1 MYKDRPRDIRT
12 AYDNAIKLLMWYNAK
27 CVVEA
32 TRVGIIT
39 YFKEKN
45 KLNLLFKR
53 PRATLANQATRNI
66 NQYGTPA
73 TPAIIEHQL
82 ELIEMFIQ
90 DYCYSIQFLEMLQ
103 ELLKYSYENK
113 RKFDIV
119 AAMGLTELADEE
131 LFSRP
136 PRAQNNISNNWKD
149 IGYYYDN
156 GVKKFGV
163 IPANYNKEDNMT
175 RNNYDWIRI

>member
-1 MYKDRPRDIRT
+1 
-12 AYDNAIKLLMWYNAK
+12 
-27 CVVEA
+27 
-32 TRVGIIT
+32 
-39 YFKEKN
+39 
-45 KLNLLFKR
+45 
-53 PRATLANQATRNI
+53 
-66 NQYGTPA
+66 
-73 TPAIIEHQL
+73 
-82 ELIEMFIQ
+82 
-90 DYCYSIQFLEMLQ
+90 MLQ

-136 PRAQNNISNNWKD
+136 PKAQNNISNNWKD

-163 IPANYNKEDNMT
+163 IPANYNKEDNMI

>member
-53 PRATLANQATRNI
+53 PRATLAN
-66 NQYGTPA
+66 
-73 TPAIIEHQL
+73 
-82 ELIEMFIQ
+82 
-90 DYCYSIQFLEMLQ
+90 
-103 ELLKYSYENK
+103 
-113 RKFDIV
+113 
-119 AAMGLTELADEE
+119 
-131 LFSRP
+131 
-136 PRAQNNISNNWKD
+136 
-149 IGYYYDN
+149 
-156 GVKKFGV
+156 
-163 IPANYNKEDNMT
+163 
-175 RNNYDWIRI
+175 